1 MSATGSRCTREIDFS
16 QSLRPATRPPWEL
29 DFRFCVFHFVWYS
42 GTRATNQYARQLQSI
57 KTDVEKLLPD
67 VPDMGRM
74 NKTIRCL
81 EMCLKDIR

>member
-1 MSATGSRCTREIDFS
+1 VRLD
-16 QSLRPATRPPWEL
+16 QSVPEKLISVNPCAKPKGHYGNWI
-29 DFRFCVFHFVWYS
+29 FIFHFVWYS
-42 GTRATNQYARQLQSI
+42 CTSATNQYARQLQSI

-74 NKTIRCL
+74 NKIIRCL